1 MTGTK
6 ACHDNSDSVQ
16 LCDLYENDSIFDK
29 FECCLSG
36 DGLRVATGSYSNL
49 FRVFGCA
56 SGSNEAT
63 TLEASK
69 NPMRRHVQNPVR
81 PARTLG
87 SLTRAVRRGPE
98 NQGIDGNGNG
108 YDFTTKLL
116 HLAWHPTENSL
127 ACAAANSLYMYYA

>member
-1 MTGTK
+1 M
-6 ACHDNSDSVQ
+6 Q

-36 DGLRVATGSYSNL
+36 DGLRIATGSYSNL

-56 SGSNEAT
+56 AGSIEAT

-69 NPMRRHVQNPVR
+69 NPMSKRLKSWDDCI
-81 PARTLG
+81 TG
-87 SLTRAVRRGPE
+87 SESPGGDA
-98 NQGIDGNGNG
+98 NGNSF
-108 YDFTTKLL
+108 DFTTKLL
-116 HLAWHPTENSL
+116 HLAWHPTENSI